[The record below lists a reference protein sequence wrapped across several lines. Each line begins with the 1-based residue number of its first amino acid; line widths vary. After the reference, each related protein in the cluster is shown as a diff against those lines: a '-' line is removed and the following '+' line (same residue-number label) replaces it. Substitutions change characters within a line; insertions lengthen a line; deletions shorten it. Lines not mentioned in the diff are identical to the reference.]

1 MSSLNTN
8 IAAMTALQTLNQ
20 TNKEMLVTQNRVS
33 TGLKVKDAS
42 DNAAYWSIATTM
54 RSDRAAV
61 STVEDALGLGAATIE
76 VAVTALN
83 SAIDTIGKI
92 KAKLVAA
99 RAPGLDRGK
108 IQSEIKELQAELR
121 NTAGSAVFSGENWL
135 QGDSGGPL
143 TKTIVASFSRDSTGS
158 ITIGTIE
165 INIGPTGTML
175 FDTAG
180 SGSAAGILDEVG
192 DYVFASGTQ
201 SFSIAGLSTGIN
213 ISSISDDPA
222 DLLGLEALVD
232 GVDAAMNTM
241 TDAATLLGAAK
252 SRTSLQKDFVQK
264 LMDSIDTGVGQLVD
278 ADMNEEST
286 RLQALQVRQQLGVQA
301 LGIANQSAQ
310 MILRLFQS

>member
-1 MSSLNTN
+1 MSSINTN
-8 IAAMTALQTLNQ
+8 VAAMTALQTLAH
-20 TNKEMLVTQNRVS
+20 TNKELLVTQNRVS

-54 RSDRAAV
+54 RSDRSAV

-83 SAIDTIGKI
+83 SAIETITKI
-92 KAKLVAA
+92 QSKLVAA
-99 RAPGLDRGK
+99 RAPGLDRVK

-135 QGDSGGPL
+135 QGDSSGPS
-143 TKTIVASFSRDSTGS
+143 TKTIVASFSRDSTGA

-165 INIGPTGTML
+165 LDVSPTGTML
-175 FDTAG
+175 FDTG
-180 SGSAAGILDEVG
+180 TSGSAAGILDSV
-192 DYVFASGTQ
+192 ASYTVAGGTV
-201 SFSIAGLSTGIN
+201 SYSIAGLGTGID
-213 ISSISDDPA
+213 ISGITDDPT
-222 DLLGLEALVD
+222 DLAGLVAMVE
-232 GVDAAMNTM
+232 GVDAALKTM

-252 SRTSLQKDFVQK
+252 SRTSQQKDFVNK
-264 LMDSIDTGVGQLVD
+264 LMDSIDTGIGQLVD